1 MSGTMG
7 RKINYLHLRN
17 ISGISEPH
25 FCRIIE
31 LMKKQRGRY
40 FMKNQK
46 TVAVRI
52 PDDLLEKL
60 CFVAKS
66 EGRTLNNQF
75 LLLARNSVA
84 YFERT
89 KGHITTAQ
97 MESVREEALADT
109 VKEKETPGQ

>member
-1 MSGTMG
+1 
-7 RKINYLHLRN
+7 
-17 ISGISEPH
+17 
-25 FCRIIE
+25 
-31 LMKKQRGRY
+31 
-40 FMKNQK
+40 MKNQK

-89 KGHITTAQ
+89 KGHITPDKLATI
-97 MESVREEALADT
+97 REEL
-109 VKEKETPGQ
+109 EKEVGEKE